1 MSHRKIQLV
10 SIGILLMAILF
21 FIMKEEIVI
30 TTYVLKTD
38 RLGLVQGLETHYL
51 YWIHHAFAFIPV
63 WIISLIGPHWGMRAG
78 FYKTWLLPIVLG
90 SMVFLAW
97 DIYFSYLSIWGF
109 NERYLTGNRIANFPL
124 EEVVWFPVIGCCSLY
139 IYFLMEREKWAL
151 LEQRGW
157 VLAILVCF
165 GLFLFWMFYFDRL
178 YSSFAVWSI
187 FIVIW
192 LWYWSEIQ
200 DKLMNFMG
208 AFMIITLP
216 MLIMDGMLTGIFTQ
230 EALIIYNPSENSG
243 IRIISIPIED
253 FLFGF
258 SFLAFIVWIKNVINK
273 RLSAN

>member
-1 MSHRKIQLV
+1 
-10 SIGILLMAILF
+10 MAILF

-230 EALIIYNPSENSG
+230 EALIIYNPLENSG